1 MPGGLFPDLGPIGD
15 LTDNLVFPLLS
26 ASVNLSNIENE
37 TRAVFIQGSYDFTES
52 WQLTLGLRYTE
63 DDKQREIVLYNPD
76 FAAFGMREGLIH
88 AQGGIYAP
96 VPRVVFDGIDF
107 AQPIPFLDPEINETS
122 LAFEQLSP
130 AATLTYF
137 GRGAWMDALAID
149 SFMAY
154 ATVSEGYKS
163 GGIGL
168 RGRRLNAFEPE
179 IVNNTELGFKID
191 ALGSRLRLN
200 GAVYRMDYDQIQVQQ
215 AETGPGGPTD
225 VILFLDNAGAAIVQG
240 AELEATLVLDALRID
255 ANAGYTD
262 AYYRDYTVFLAD
274 GSQFDRSDEPFAVV
288 PEHTRSIAIQYQFMT
303 PVGLIIPRLHYS
315 YRSEIFV
322 GLDAMASLYEGATLG
337 GQELYNARVNWLP
350 DEQWRISAYVN
361 NLKDDVY
368 FGGGVA
374 LGDNLG
380 TTTKAPLP
388 PRHYGV
394 EVAYQWP

>member
-1 MPGGLFPDLGPIGD
+1 M
-15 LTDNLVFPLLS
+15 
-26 ASVNLSNIENE
+26 
-37 TRAVFIQGSYDFTES
+37 
-52 WQLTLGLRYTE
+52 
-63 DDKQREIVLYNPD
+63 
-76 FAAFGMREGLIH
+76 
-88 AQGGIYAP
+88 
-96 VPRVVFDGIDF
+96 
-107 AQPIPFLDPEINETS
+107 
-122 LAFEQLSP
+122 
-130 AATLTYF
+130 
-137 GRGAWMDALAID
+137 
-149 SFMAY
+149 
-154 ATVSEGYKS
+154 
-163 GGIGL
+163 
-168 RGRRLNAFEPE
+168 NAFEPE

-337 GQELYNARVNWLP
+337 GQELYNARVNWLL
-350 DEQWRISAYVN
+350 DEQWRISAFVN